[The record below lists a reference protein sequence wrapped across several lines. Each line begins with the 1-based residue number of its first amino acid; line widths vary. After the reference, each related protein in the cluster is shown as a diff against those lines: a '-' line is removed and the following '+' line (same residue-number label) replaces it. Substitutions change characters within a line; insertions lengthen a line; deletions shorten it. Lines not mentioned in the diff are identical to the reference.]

1 LELDFQIKR
10 IKLVCLNKKFK
21 NSVREEKM
29 KQVSILLLLI
39 SAAVLSASCDSSFA
53 KFQQPAE
60 KTQTEESKPNTPIV
74 VDGNRTSYADVV
86 DKTSLAVVRV
96 SVEVKAKKQQM
107 MQGEEDGGGFPF
119 PFPGMPQMP
128 QQPQRQQKQS
138 GVGSGVIVSADGTI
152 LTNNHVI
159 DGADKITVH
168 LDNKNKDS
176 FDAKV
181 VGTDPA
187 TDLAVLKVEGKD
199 LSFLNL
205 GDSDKVRV
213 GDVVLAIG
221 NPLGIGQT
229 VTQGIISAKGRQT
242 NLGDG
247 TSFEDFLQTDA
258 PINRGNSGGAL
269 VNLNGELIGINS
281 QILSSGMGGGSI
293 GIGFSIPA
301 NMAKNVMEQL
311 LKDGKVQRGMLG
323 IQLQAIDQD
332 LAKSLGLNDTKGAF
346 VGDVMKGS
354 AAEKAGIKREDV
366 ITAINGEKVDDRNAL
381 RNKVAA
387 TKPGTDIKLTILRD
401 GKELELSA
409 TLDELDLDKSKAA
422 GKPKDDEKSTD
433 KSESNGKL
441 GVNLE
446 PLTPQITKQ
455 LRLPADTKG
464 VVVSEVDADGAAADK
479 GVEQGDVIVAINGTE
494 VSSLEE
500 VKAALEKGAGK
511 PVRLLISRAG
521 SMATIT
527 VIPKE

>member
-1 LELDFQIKR
+1 
-10 IKLVCLNKKFK
+10 
-21 NSVREEKM
+21 M
-29 KQVSILLLLI
+29 KQVSIFLLI
-39 SAAVLSASCDSSFA
+39 ISAVLFAANCESSFA
-53 KFQQPAE
+53 KLQQPSE
-60 KTQTEESKPNTPIV
+60 KPQLDESKPNTPIV

-86 DKTSLAVVRV
+86 DKTSSAVVRV
-96 SVEVKAKKQQM
+96 NVEVKKSSKQPM
-107 MQGEEDGGGFPF
+107 MQGNEDGGGFPF
-119 PFPGMPQMP
+119 PFPGMPQQQP
-128 QQPQRQQKQS
+128 QQPKKQS

-181 VGTDPA
+181 IGTDPA
-187 TDLAVLKVEGKD
+187 TDLAVIKVEAKD
-199 LSFLNL
+199 LTYLNL

-323 IQLQAIDQD
+323 IQLQTIDKD
-332 LAKSLGLNDTKGAF
+332 LAESLDLKDTKGAF
-346 VGDVMKGS
+346 VGDVRKGS

-366 ITAINGEKVDDRNAL
+366 ITAINGEKVEDRNVL

-387 TKPGTDIKLTILRD
+387 TKPGTEVKLTVIRG
-401 GKELELSA
+401 GKEMELTA
-409 TLDELDLDKSKAA
+409 TLDELDVDKIKTA
-422 GKPKDDEKSTD
+422 GKEGGEEKSTG

-441 GVNLE
+441 GLDLQ
-446 PLTPQITKQ
+446 PLTPEISKQ
-455 LRLPADTKG
+455 LKLSADTKG
-464 VVVSEVDADGAAADK
+464 VVVTEVDPDGAAAEK
-479 GVEQGDVIVAINGTE
+479 GIEQGDVIVGINGADVE
-494 VSSLEE
+494 SLDD
-500 VKAALEKGAGK
+500 VKAALDKSAGK
-511 PVRLLISRAG
+511 PVRLLISRGG
-521 SMATIT
+521 SVVSIT
-527 VIPKE
+527 VKPKE